1 MAIIAPLTPDETARL
16 EALAAYDVL
25 DTPHEPVFQAITA
38 LAAAITGS
46 PIALISLV
54 DKDRQWFKA
63 NWGLDVRETPRDIAF
78 CSHAIHQSEL
88 FEVSDAFTDKRF
100 FDNPLV
106 QGDLNIRF
114 YAGHPLETDSGYKLG
129 TLCVLD
135 HQPKVLNDSQRQ
147 SLSELAVVVMRL
159 FEAHRKTREIEQ
171 ELSNRVKQIRTI
183 TDSLPAHITYVDR
196 DQRYRFCNAKVL
208 NTFDSSRPIIGQT
221 MQSVLGDQL
230 YHRVKSHVER
240 ALSGATVQFDGE
252 AVVGNR
258 RIFYHANYIPD
269 RADNGEIRG
278 FHEMTFD
285 LTEQK
290 LIEFKLLASERRLNL
305 IADNLPAVIC
315 YIDREH
321 IYRYNNATHA
331 RWLARPL
338 SEITGRSL
346 REISGD
352 AIYNLLLPKLVSA
365 FSGNRVEF
373 EVDVENLGEL
383 RHIKGHAVPD
393 FDEGNSVVGIYVM
406 MQDATGLKHAQAALV
421 RLARFDS
428 LTTLA
433 NRASLYEILNA
444 ALARRSRSGNTLA
457 VLYLDLDKLKA
468 INDRFGHAGGDTV
481 LREFARRLKIS
492 IRQTDTAARIAGD
505 EFVVVLEGLHSPD
518 DADAI
523 ARTILRNTEG
533 PILIGD
539 QPLHITTSIGIAFG
553 DVTDDAESLL
563 RHADKALYQ
572 AKAAGRNV
580 FKRAPQH

>member
-106 QGDLNIRF
+106 QG
-114 YAGHPLETDSGYKLG
+114 
-129 TLCVLD
+129 
-135 HQPKVLNDSQRQ
+135 
-147 SLSELAVVVMRL
+147 
-159 FEAHRKTREIEQ
+159 
-171 ELSNRVKQIRTI
+171 
-183 TDSLPAHITYVDR
+183 
-196 DQRYRFCNAKVL
+196 
-208 NTFDSSRPIIGQT
+208 
-221 MQSVLGDQL
+221 
-230 YHRVKSHVER
+230 
-240 ALSGATVQFDGE
+240 
-252 AVVGNR
+252 
-258 RIFYHANYIPD
+258 
-269 RADNGEIRG
+269 
-278 FHEMTFD
+278 
-285 LTEQK
+285 
-290 LIEFKLLASERRLNL
+290 
-305 IADNLPAVIC
+305 
-315 YIDREH
+315 
-321 IYRYNNATHA
+321 
-331 RWLARPL
+331 
-338 SEITGRSL
+338 
-346 REISGD
+346 
-352 AIYNLLLPKLVSA
+352 
-365 FSGNRVEF
+365 
-373 EVDVENLGEL
+373 
-383 RHIKGHAVPD
+383 HAVPD
-393 FDEGNSVVGIYVM
+393 FDEANSVLGIYVM

-421 RLARFDS
+421 QLARFDS

-518 DADAI
+518 DADAV

-563 RHADKALYQ
+563 RHADEALYQ
-572 AKAAGRNV
+572 EKAAGRNV